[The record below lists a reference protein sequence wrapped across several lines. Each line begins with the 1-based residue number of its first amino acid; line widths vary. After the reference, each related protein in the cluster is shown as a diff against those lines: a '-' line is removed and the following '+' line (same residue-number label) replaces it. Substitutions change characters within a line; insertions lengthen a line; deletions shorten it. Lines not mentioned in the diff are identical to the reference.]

1 MAPSAQKKPEPEDPG
16 CPVGCVP
23 GQNLKKLV
31 WGWAP
36 SPVHRI
42 THRALTILVTR
53 SVAPAPSSPAPA
65 PECSTSAFRS
75 AATDTALLRPRTD
88 LPSTRALPPAG
99 SVLHRREN
107 PAHCPGALSPAAP
120 VKIASAAPSR

>member
-1 MAPSAQKKPEPEDPG
+1 MMTEWRLPPEKKAGARRPRLSSWLCARIKPEEACGDGRPR
-16 CPVGCVP
+16 
-23 GQNLKKLV
+23 
-31 WGWAP
+31 P
-36 SPVHRI
+36 SVHRI

-53 SVAPAPSSPAPA
+53 SVAPAPSSRAPA

-99 SVLHRREN
+99 SVLHRRAD
-107 PAHCPGALSPAAP
+107 PAH
-120 VKIASAAPSR
+120 